1 MLTFTKIIFYSL
13 LAFLVSNCG
22 KPTQPILPDV
32 TTTIA
37 DLSNFQTILAD
48 YDSVVFKS
56 NDNLLLKNKDVKEIL
71 LGIKDNY
78 IFEPLQTI
86 VPVFSEVNNKY
97 RLEFE
102 IYDKVDY
109 KTYLKRYALR
119 FIMTDE
125 SYIEIDTPVH
135 FYKYPY
141 ENAQIFIPHNEVDSF
156 IWFIDDFDI
165 VGNTMYYHPTSAYGL
180 FKYNLKTKKSSEQ
193 LYSYGSGEYIA
204 ANEDFVFCEEGGM
217 LISKYNISTGSVESQ
232 LSLRFDSPEIIPEI
246 ENSELFIGGL
256 TIYDNYLYI
265 VFNRWDESGA
275 ILAKFDFN
283 FNLIEHDELGI
294 DASRIY
300 YSSAYG
306 DVFFLIEW
314 STRKI
319 LRYDLTSKSFLENK
333 LFPAS
338 SVTGLDVH
346 NGRLFY
352 GSSGQNTIFSIP
364 LSDLMD

>member
-1 MLTFTKIIFYSL
+1 MQEVITTKAE
-13 LAFLVSNCG
+13 LA
-22 KPTQPILPDV
+22 
-32 TTTIA
+32 
-37 DLSNFQTILAD
+37 NFQTIIAD

-56 NDNLLLKNKDVKEIL
+56 NEDLLLKKKDVTEII
-71 LGIKDNY
+71 LGTKDNY
-78 IFEPLQTI
+78 VFEPIQTF
-86 VPVFSEVNNKY
+86 VPVFSEVNSKY
-97 RLEFE
+97 RLDFE

-141 ENAQIFIPHNEVDSF
+141 ENAQIFIPHNEVKSF
-156 IWFIDDFDI
+156 IWSIDDFDI
-165 VGNTMYYHPTSAYGL
+165 VGNTMYYHPTAAAGL
-180 FKYNLKTKKSSEQ
+180 FKYNLKTKKSSEA
-193 LYSYGSGEYIA
+193 LYSYGGGEYIA
-204 ANEDFVFCEEGGM
+204 ANEDYVFCDELGM
-217 LISKYNISTGSVESQ
+217 LISKYNISTDSVESQ
-232 LSLRFDSPEIIPEI
+232 LSLLSDSPEIIPEI
-246 ENSELFIGGL
+246 ENSELDIGGL

-265 VFNRWDESGA
+265 ILNRWDESGT

-346 NGRLFY
+346 NGRLYY